1 MDAAVTTSHFNW
13 ALDGSIVGIYLLVTM
28 IAGLMVRKYVGK
40 VEDFLVAGREMNVY
54 LGIASLAA
62 TEFGIVTAMY
72 VAQAGYTKGF
82 SGAIPGLCMA
92 VAMLVVG
99 LTGFCVKKLRDS
111 SVMTLPELFQN
122 RFGTQ
127 VRWLAGVVI
136 VLGGLLNMGAFLRLG
151 GEFLVVTCGFQ
162 LEHLIWMMTAMLLAV
177 AIYTIMGGMLSVL
190 VTDFLQFVVMSL
202 GLLAVTFLI
211 LKNIGLESIVGAVNT
226 HIGPGGLNPIAE
238 PVSGTITIIYQLI
251 FQLAVVLTWQTVI
264 ARFLAAKDSKTGLKV
279 YKGTSFFFV
288 CRFIIPALWGMA
300 ALWFLNQPQNAQHMA
315 DLRASEVSAYEKS
328 AGKAVPE
335 SQRAALIAD
344 STGYAKTLEEKKK
357 SGALSPDEDAGLAA
371 ASTVND
377 RVSRHAMPKFLSLFV
392 PIGLMGLL
400 IAAMLAADM
409 STDSSYMLTW
419 GSVIYNDILA
429 PFRRRNQWSEK
440 KGLLINRFIVAAIG
454 IFLFFFG
461 LYFELPGSVLGY
473 LWKTGEIYMTSMLVL
488 LISCCYWKGANNY
501 GANGAII
508 LGAAVPILTLVFQIA
523 LPDSTIGKFANA
535 NNDLM
540 GIIAF
545 AASAAGMIIG
555 SSLKPA
561 TATKN

>member
-1 MDAAVTTSHFNW
+1 MDAAATTHFNW

-82 SGAIPGLCMA
+82 SGAIPGICMA
-92 VAMLVVG
+92 VAMLAVG

-111 SVMTLPELFQN
+111 NVMTLPELFQN
-122 RFGTQ
+122 RFGSQ

-162 LEHLIWMMTAMLLAV
+162 LEHLVWMMTAMLLAV

-190 VTDFLQFVVMSL
+190 VTDFLQFIVMSL
-202 GLLAVTFLI
+202 GLLAVSFLI
-211 LKNIGLESIVGAVNT
+211 MKNIGLDSIVGAVKT
-226 HIGPGGLNPIAE
+226 HVGPGGLNPIAD
-238 PVSGTITIIYQLI
+238 PKQGTITIIYQLI

-264 ARFLAAKDSKTGLKV
+264 ARFLAAKDSNTGLKV

-288 CRFIIPALWGMA
+288 CRFVIPAFWGMA
-300 ALWFLNQPQNAQHMA
+300 ALFYLNQPENAKHMA
-315 DLRASEVSAYEKS
+315 DLRTSEVAAYEKS
-328 AGKAVPE
+328 NKTTIPE
-335 SQRAALIAD
+335 SQRAAIIAD
-344 STGYAKTLEEKKK
+344 SKAYASALEEKAKT
-357 SGALSPDEDAGLAA
+357 GELSAEEQAGQAA

-429 PFRRRNQWSEK
+429 PFRRRNKWSEK
-440 KGLLINRFIVAAIG
+440 KGLAINRCIVALIG

-488 LISCCYWKGANNY
+488 LISCCYWKGANNW

-508 LGAAVPILTLVFQIA
+508 LGAAVPIWTMVLQIGFPDTA
-523 LPDSTIGKFANA
+523 LGQYCNA

-540 GIIAF
+540 GIFAF

-555 SSLKPA
+555 SHLKPTVREVGA
-561 TATKN
+561 